1 MGNNFYSKTLT
12 YSTEVKT
19 THGYPPDTL
28 RFSPDGKTL
37 IACFGWDGVFFW
49 HVTRPYQPPH
59 IFKPKRPK
67 YSDEDEQFLSVDV
80 SPVGKYF
87 ILSSDVKRLRLWH
100 LGYDIPYVTFP
111 LRSKPATAAAYNHA
125 AQLIAYQDIEN
136 RINMYDFDA
145 GSYRKRYK
153 VDANNTLNRLT
164 FSPNGRYLVSAP
176 CCIYDTLTCKIV
188 DGFTNDGFKFQAF
201 SNDSMHFWDAAD
213 QHETLTL
220 WNIPRGEEIR
230 TLQKPTPPAKEERYV
245 ASLVVSQC
253 QQYLACCLYTYEQKI
268 RIHLYDLNIGD
279 SPATTFEVA
288 GTGACPLAF
297 SPDSTRLA
305 CVTAKNL
312 YIWDL
317 RKPYTF

>member
-1 MGNNFYSKTLT
+1 MGNNYYSKTLT

-37 IACFGWDGVFFW
+37 IACYGWDGVFFW
-49 HVTRPYQPPH
+49 DTTRLYQLPH

-67 YSDEDEQFLSVDV
+67 YSDEDEQFLAVDV
-80 SPVGKYF
+80 SPTGKYF

-145 GSYRKRYK
+145 RSYRKRYK
-153 VDANNTLNRLT
+153 VDANNTRNRLT

-176 CCIYDTLTCKIV
+176 CYIYDTLTCKIV
-188 DGFTNDGFKFQAF
+188 DSFTNEGFKFQVF
-201 SNDSMHFWDAAD
+201 SHDSEHFWDAAD
-213 QHETLTL
+213 KYETLTL

-230 TLQKPTPPAKEERYV
+230 ALHKPIPQAKEKRCVESF
-245 ASLVVSQC
+245 AVSEC
-253 QQYLACCLYTYEQKI
+253 EQYIACCLDASEQNG
-268 RIHLYDLNIGD
+268 RIYLYDLNIGGL
-279 SPATTFEVA
+279 PVATFEVPE
-288 GTGACPLAF
+288 TGACSLTF
-297 SPDSTRLA
+297 SPDSTCLA
-305 CVTAKNL
+305 GVTAKNVYL
-312 YIWDL
+312 YNI
-317 RKPYTF
+317 RNM